1 MGSDWSDVFLAST
14 GRMPRAPFVL
24 ACVVLLAITALYQA
38 IVGPLMHWVTG
49 WVVYP
54 VLVFCAAS
62 VLAKRLHDRGR
73 SGWWSAIVLLA
84 VWVVWPRPHGF
95 VDFLFCVVLIWAVV
109 DLGLLPGEAG
119 SNRYGL
125 NPLDPSSN

>member
-14 GRMPRAPFVL
+14 GRISRAPFVL
-24 ACVVLLAITALYQA
+24 ATAVLLAVTALYQA

-49 WVVYP
+49 WFVYP

-95 VDFLFCVVLIWAVV
+95 LDFLLCVVLIWAVV
-109 DLGLLPGEAG
+109 DLGLLPGETGA
-119 SNRYGL
+119 NRYGL
-125 NPLDPSSN
+125 NPLNPAP